1 MQKPRSIPDTNGDL
15 VAAFPQQLA
24 DEVRAVLAV
33 MPEARFAPVSPFSVD
48 VGDEA
53 VAIPYRI
60 YLDEPPVEVVR
71 SLTAMQRA
79 ILHCLYSRYSD
90 GLVRQRHLEQIVS
103 LDTPWVVPFVVQLVG
118 EYVLEILEAIRH
130 PFQPDRST
138 VCPAPAVRGLHRA
151 ESGVLRADRAPGGE
165 LLVLLLPVEV
175 PRVRHLPGLPS
186 PGPAAG
192 RRNRPHGQT
201 MAPPCA
207 GGAHRGKTFREMN
220 TAAVAR

>member
-60 YLDEPPVEVVR
+60 CLDEPPVEVVR

-79 ILHCLYSRYSD
+79 ILHCLYSRHSD

-130 PFQPDRST
+130 ALSSLIAVRSAQHLLYGDFIARNPAFFARTERRVVSYWSCYYRWRFPEFGTYPGCHLLDLLRAAATDRT
-138 VCPAPAVRGLHRA
+138 GRPWPRHAPAGLIEVNRSVR
-151 ESGVLRADRAPGGE
+151 
-165 LLVLLLPVEV
+165 
-175 PRVRHLPGLPS
+175 
-186 PGPAAG
+186 
-192 RRNRPHGQT
+192 
-201 MAPPCA
+201 
-207 GGAHRGKTFREMN
+207 
-220 TAAVAR
+220 